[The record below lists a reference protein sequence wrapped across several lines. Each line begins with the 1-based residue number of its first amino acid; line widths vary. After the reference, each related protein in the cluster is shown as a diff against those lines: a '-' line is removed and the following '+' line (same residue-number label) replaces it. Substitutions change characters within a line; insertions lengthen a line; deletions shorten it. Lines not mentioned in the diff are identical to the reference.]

1 MSINLPKNLKDIVSY
16 ILPIT
21 ISFKFLKYDI
31 NILTLST
38 FSLTVTSTVIIV
50 LLFSIFY
57 LVRSPLTY
65 MQKIPTENINNYV
78 QQLQESGKSVSNV
91 YPEIDIIR

>member
-50 LLFSIFY
+50 LLFSITLIFPT
-57 LVRSPLTY
+57 VSPAAIGAFILFNST
-65 MQKIPTENINNYV
+65 
-78 QQLQESGKSVSNV
+78 L
-91 YPEIDIIR
+91 